1 MSFLDGLN
9 SEKGRWK
16 NTVAHSLGL
25 IMVFMG
31 AALIIPLIASFYYE
45 ENYLMFLIP
54 MVLVIPIGLL
64 ISLAFKEDK
73 EGLQATSGILMIGGA
88 FLIMLLVSSIPYM
101 IYGMEILDTLFESM
115 SGITTTGYTMV
126 RDFDAFPQSLFLW
139 RSLTQWIGGVSV
151 ILIFLYMLPIMGL
164 GGKGFFINEMSGS
177 GTKNFS
183 VRLKDSA
190 KSFLLIYILI
200 TIVQF
205 ILLMIFGVNG
215 IDSACMTLSTVS
227 TGGFMNNA
235 DSLASYNMLIK
246 FIVVVFMF
254 LGGTN
259 FYLHFKGF
267 YKGQVKPY
275 VENTE
280 FRWTL
285 YWYAGI
291 AILISALMINFCH
304 IANTDD
310 IIKTIGNSVFTV
322 ISMGTSTGFMAID
335 ITDPA
340 VWPVPL
346 CSMLLL
352 IVAFIGGMSGSTAGG
367 VKMYRFVII
376 GKYIKNSIYK
386 TLHPMAVYDVKL
398 DGGSVEESSV
408 INAFVAIALFALT
421 IVIASFIFMMVGIVP
436 EDSVGLAITSVCN
449 TGAAVSSYGPLG
461 AMYML
466 DPIVKIVMII
476 VMFLGRLEIA
486 LALLFFMPGFWR
498 EVRRSGGKR
507 SRRVNKP
514 KNINMKN
521 RMDNY

>member
-1 MSFLDGLN
+1 MALLDRFN
-9 SEKGRWK
+9 ADKGRWK

-31 AALIIPLIASFYYE
+31 SALLIPLAASFYYE

-54 MVLVIPIGLL
+54 MAFVIPVGLL

-73 EGLQATSGILMIGGA
+73 EGMQATSGILMIGGA
-88 FLIMLLVSSIPYM
+88 FLIMLMVGSTPYM
-101 IYGMEILDTLFESM
+101 IYGMDILDTLFESM

-126 RDFDAFPQSLFLW
+126 RDFDTFPQSLFLW

-190 KSFLLIYILI
+190 KSFLLIYVLI

-235 DSLASYNMLIK
+235 DSLADYSALIK
-246 FIVVVFMF
+246 SIVVVFMF
-254 LGGTN
+254 IGGTN

-267 YKGQVKPY
+267 YKGQIKPY
-275 VENTE
+275 VNNTE
-280 FRWTL
+280 FRWTI
-285 YWYAGI
+285 YWYTGI
-291 AILISALMINFCH
+291 AVLISVLLINFNH
-304 IANTDD
+304 IVSSGD
-310 IIKTIGNSVFTV
+310 IMKTFGDVIFTV
-322 ISMGTSTGFMAID
+322 ISMGTTTGFSVID

-340 VWPVPL
+340 VWPMPL
-346 CSMLLL
+346 CTMLLL

-386 TLHPMAVYDVKL
+386 TLHPMAVYDVKM
-398 DGGSVEESSV
+398 DGGSVEETSV

-421 IVIASFIFMMVGIVP
+421 LVIASVIFMINGMLP

-449 TGAAVSSYGPLG
+449 TGAAVSNYGPIDG
-461 AMYML
+461 MYML
-466 DPIVKIVMII
+466 NPIVKIVMII

-486 LALLFFMPGFWR
+486 LALLFFMPGFWK
-498 EVRRSGGKR
+498 EVFRSGGKR
-507 SRRVNKP
+507 SRRVSNRK
-514 KNINMKN
+514 INMKG